1 MDYEKQHYRD
11 VLFLSGGSTYFD
23 LTTKRNNDELV
34 EGNEFYYLTIEPD
47 TLPERVTAVSP
58 STTKIILVD
67 DDGKY
72 VYYLWIVLVI
82 NISTR

>member
-11 VLFLSGGSTYFD
+11 VLFLSGGRTYFD

-34 EGNEFYYLTIEPD
+34 EGNEFYYLTIESG

-82 NISTR
+82 NINTR